1 VTWYHLPPEEEAD
14 MVKKYIVDL
23 QRDEQEMLTGLI
35 ASGIQRVRKINHVR
49 ILLKA
54 DSGWTDQQ
62 ISKALDV
69 SVPTIERVRQ
79 QFVEGGIQQA
89 LGPRKTRRKYQHLM
103 DGVQEAHLLAL
114 ACSQPPKGQRRWSLR
129 LLASEMIRLEYIEE
143 VSHTTIHHVM
153 QENELKPWLRE
164 EWCIPPK
171 QNAEFVYHMEDVLEV
186 YQRPEDARFPLI
198 CFDETPVQLISETRQ
213 SIPAKKGHPERYD
226 YEYRREGT
234 ANLFMFFAPLMN
246 WRHIKVTAQRTKTDW
261 ATCIDELVH
270 QHFPNAE
277 RCVLVEDNLNT
288 HKAAALYE
296 TFEPVKARSIL
307 NRLELH
313 FTPKHGSW
321 LNMAEIELSVLS
333 RQCLN
338 GYIASRELLANET
351 MAWEIERNTNR
362 ATVDWRF
369 TTADARIKLKKLYP
383 VIHCEESVKESPPI
397 KA

>member
-1 VTWYHLPPEEEAD
+1 
-14 MVKKYIVDL
+14 
-23 QRDEQEMLTGLI
+23 
-35 ASGIQRVRKINHVR
+35 VRKINHAR

-54 DSGWTDQQ
+54 GDGWTDQK
-62 ISKALDV
+62 ISEALDV

-79 QFVEGGIQQA
+79 HFVEEGIQRA
-89 LGPRKTRRKYQHLM
+89 LSSRKTRRKYQHLM

-114 ACSQPPKGQRRWSLR
+114 ACSQPPKGHRRWSLR
-129 LLASEMIRLEYIEE
+129 LLASEMVRLEYIEE
-143 VSHTTIHHVM
+143 VSHVTVSNVM
-153 QENELKPWLRE
+153 QSNELKPWLKE

-171 QNAEFVYHMEDVLEV
+171 QNAEFVYRMEDVLEV
-186 YQRPEDARFPLI
+186 YQRPEDVRFPLI

-213 SIPAKKGHPERYD
+213 SIPVRKGYPERYD

-234 ANLFMFFAPLMN
+234 ANLFMFFAPLLN
-246 WRHIKVTAQRTKTDW
+246 WRHVKVTEQRTKVDW
-261 ATCIDELVH
+261 AACIDELVH

-288 HKAAALYE
+288 HTPAALYE
-296 TFEPVKARSIL
+296 TFDPAKARNIL
-307 NRLELH
+307 DRLELH

-321 LNMAEIELSVLS
+321 LNMAEIELSVLG

-338 GYIASRELLANET
+338 GYIPSREFLTSET
-351 MAWEIERNTNR
+351 LAWETKRNTNR

-383 VIHCEESVKESPPI
+383 VIHCEENVKEILPI